1 MKTETAKEPR
11 FIKLPNGELVRPR
24 LINRVIP
31 CDNTQHDEGFSIKPT
46 MKLLL
51 QGKQKISIRFESIE
65 KRDAEIDK
73 LFSILQ

>member
-1 MKTETAKEPR
+1 MKTDTPKEPR

-31 CDNTQHDEGFSIKPT
+31 CDNTQQDEGFSIKPT

-51 QGKQKISIRFESIE
+51 QGKQKISIRFESTE
-65 KRDAEIDK
+65 QRDAEIEK
-73 LFSILQ
+73 LFSVLQ